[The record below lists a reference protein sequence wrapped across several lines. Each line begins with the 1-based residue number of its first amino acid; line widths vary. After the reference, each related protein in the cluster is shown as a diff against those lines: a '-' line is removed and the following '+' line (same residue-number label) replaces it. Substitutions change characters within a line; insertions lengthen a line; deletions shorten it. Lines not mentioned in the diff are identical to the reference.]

1 MTSLFL
7 RALSPMVR
15 ITPEVKPPEREVSFR
30 EKFAWT
36 VVVLV
41 LFLIMSNTP
50 LFGIPQGAGADPF
63 FWWRVLLAS
72 SKGTLMELGIS
83 PIVTAGLIMQMLAG
97 SQIVSVDFNNPEDR
111 VLFTGAQKVLAIM
124 LTLVQIVA
132 YVLFGAF
139 GQLDIVQIWFVG
151 IQLFAAGI
159 IIILLDELLQKGW
172 GLGSGVSLFIAAGVC
187 QTIIYGM
194 FSPIPASGD
203 DNMAIGIFVAL
214 IQMAMWNFTGV
225 TTHQITDTA
234 GLPVQVPNTFDTIWM
249 QRPWNPIASPNPAE
263 NLYLNMQ
270 NVNPNLPTFMG
281 FFATIGVF
289 VVVIWLE
296 SVRIEIPL
304 QYTRY
309 RGFKGKYPIKLLY
322 VSNIPVILVQ
332 ALYANVLFFSQLV
345 WAVFAAPGAALAG
358 SPIGYL
364 VALFANF
371 DPASAGT
378 GAGAFLNPMPSFVY
392 FLTPPRGINY
402 IIGDPYGYNIG
413 IALFGGVL
421 GAAAGP
427 AGAVTMGLL
436 RAAIYTGILVVLC
449 VWFAKT
455 WVEISG
461 IAPRDVSG
469 QILRAGLMVP
479 GFRQDP
485 RIMERILERYIPTVT
500 VLGGVIVGLVAAIAD
515 FFGALGT
522 GMGVLLTVGIIYQY
536 YQIIAQEQFSSQY
549 PGLRGFLGMD

>member
-7 RALSPMVR
+7 KALSPLIR
-15 ITPEVKPPEREVSFR
+15 ITPEVKPPEREVSFK
-30 EKFAWT
+30 EKVAWT
-36 VVVLV
+36 IVVLV

-50 LFGIPQGAGADPF
+50 LFGIPRNAGTDYF

-97 SQIVSVDFNNPEDR
+97 SQIIGVDFNDPEDR
-111 VLFTGAQKVLAIM
+111 VLFTGAQKVMAII

-132 YVLFGAF
+132 YLMFGAF
-139 GQLDIVQIWFVG
+139 GTLQLDQIVFVF

-159 IIILLDELLQKGW
+159 VVILLDELLQKGW

-203 DNMAIGIFVAL
+203 DNLPTGIFIAL
-214 IQMAMWNFTGV
+214 ITMIFANLSGQTSHFISGPDPSTPIA
-225 TTHQITDTA
+225 
-234 GLPVQVPNTFDTIWM
+234 VPNTFDTIWL
-249 QRPWNPIASPNPAE
+249 QRPWNPTASLNPFE

-270 NVNPNLPTFMG
+270 SVNPNLPTFMG

-289 VVVIWLE
+289 IVVIWLE

-332 ALYANVLFFSQLV
+332 ALYANLLFFSQII
-345 WAVFAAPGAALAG
+345 WGIFA
-358 SPIGYL
+358 SSSSIFRNTPIGYI
-364 VALFANF
+364 VMLFANF
-371 DPASAGT
+371 DSNIPSAQG
-378 GAGAFLNPMPSFVY
+378 GFFLNPMPSFIY
-392 FLTPPRGINY
+392 FLTPPRGLNY
-402 IIGDPYGYNIG
+402 IFGDVYGYQLG
-413 IALFGGVL
+413 MALFGP
-421 GAAAGP
+421 AAAP
-427 AGAVTMGLL
+427 IFAMLVGLL
-436 RAAIYTGILVVLC
+436 RASLYTLILVVLC
-449 VWFAKT
+449 VWFAKV
-455 WVEISG
+455 WIEVSG
-461 IAPRDVSG
+461 IAPRDVAG
-469 QILRAGLMVP
+469 QILNAGLMVP
-479 GFRQDP
+479 GFRQNP
-485 RIMERILERYIPTVT
+485 RILEKILERYIPTVT
-500 VLGGVIVGLVAAIAD
+500 VIGGIIVGVVAAFAD

-536 YQIIAQEQFSSQY
+536 YQIIAQEQFAVEY
-549 PGLRGFLGMD
+549 PGLRTLLGME